1 MPYQVQHS
9 IPDDDIGA
17 EHGGAASVAHL
28 EDLLLGDNRP
38 FEPLPRHRADGFAE
52 TDDLFNDAK
61 AAEGDWRGE
70 HLIHSCGRRQQT
82 QTKATAKRLKDARH
96 VTIQALADGRW
107 HQASDIAD
115 GTRHSSLT
123 IAHMLSGLA
132 AEGICTRELT
142 TNTNGGNIYR
152 YRQVTGS
159 A

>member
-1 MPYQVQHS
+1 MPYQDQPS
-9 IPDDDIGA
+9 IPDEDIGA
-17 EHGGAASVAHL
+17 EHGEAASAAHPNNL
-28 EDLLLGDNRP
+28 PLGDNRP
-38 FEPLPRHRADGFAE
+38 FAPMRHRAADGFAE
-52 TDDLFNDAK
+52 TNHLLHGAK
-61 AAEGDWRGE
+61 APEGDWRGE
-70 HLIHSCGRRQQT
+70 HLIHSRALRQQT
-82 QTKATAKRLKDARH
+82 QTEADAERLDDARR
-96 VTIQALADGRW
+96 VTTQALDDGGW

-115 GTRHSSLT
+115 GTRHSSIT